1 MVIPWDCTH
10 RTDSMKAKRAHPAF
24 TLIEVILAI
33 TIFSLIMISVIACW
47 KAVVNGKI
55 IAETAAAAAQ
65 RARIGMKTV
74 EEALSCAEIS
84 AMNIQYYSFENDTS
98 GKFATLSL
106 AARLPAAFP
115 GSGLFGD
122 DVMRRVSFDVE
133 PGPDGTNNLV
143 MNQWPLLEAL
153 DQDNTPYPITLAR
166 DVNIFMLEFWS
177 PQDDDWVVSFDPTNQ
192 FPPLVRVTLGVGHS
206 ADHPDA
212 PYDLIVR
219 TVAIPSVAH

>member
-1 MVIPWDCTH
+1 MNTS
-10 RTDSMKAKRAHPAF
+10 RTQRAF
-24 TLIEVILAI
+24 TLIEIMISISLFA
-33 TIFSLIMISVIACW
+33 LIMIGVLACW
-47 KAVVNGKI
+47 RAVVSGKMT
-55 IAETAAAAAQ
+55 AEAAAAAAQ
-65 RARIGMKTV
+65 RARVGIRTV
-74 EEALSCAEIS
+74 EVALSCAEIS
-84 AMNIQYYSFENDTS
+84 FRNIQYYSFENDTS

-122 DVMRRVSFDVE
+122 NVMRRVSFDVE
-133 PGPDGTNNLV
+133 PDSGGTNNLV

-153 DQDNTPYPITLAR
+153 DKNNTPYPIVLAR
-166 DVNIFMLEFWS
+166 DVNVFMLEFWS

-206 ADHPDA
+206 ADHPDS
-212 PYDLIVR
+212 PYDIIVR